1 MNNEILDQSAHW
13 LRNNQGLFIEYSVN
27 LVAAIL
33 TLVIGVYVARLI
45 SRTMEKVML
54 KRNMDGIIASFVSHL
69 VKYLAMA
76 FVIAAA
82 LGRLGIQ
89 TASLVAV
96 IGAAGLAIGL
106 ALQGSL
112 SNFAAGVLLITFR
125 PLKMGEFVEVGG
137 VSGKV
142 ETVHVFT
149 TTLISPDNKMVV
161 VPNNNILSNN
171 IINYTRTG
179 QRRVDLTIGVSYSA
193 DLKRTREVLQKVLED
208 DARLL
213 KSPAWTIGVCALA
226 DSSVNFVVRPWVKS
240 VDYWDVFF
248 ELHEKIKLA
257 LDEAGI
263 EIPFPQRDVHL
274 IRGEATA

>member
-1 MNNEILDQSAHW
+1 MDTEILDQSAHW
-13 LRNNQGLFIEYSVN
+13 LHNNQGLFIEYSVN

-33 TLVIGVYVARLI
+33 TLVIGIYVARLI

-69 VKYLAMA
+69 MKYLILA

-82 LGRLGIQ
+82 LGRVGIQ

-112 SNFAAGVLLITFR
+112 SNFAAGVLLIIFR

-142 ETVHVFT
+142 EAVHVFT

-161 VPNNNILSNN
+161 VPNNNIP
-171 IINYTRTG
+171 G
-179 QRRVDLTIGVSYSA
+179 KA
-193 DLKRTREVLQKVLED
+193 
-208 DARLL
+208 A
-213 KSPAWTIGVCALA
+213 A
-226 DSSVNFVVRPWVKS
+226 
-240 VDYWDVFF
+240 
-248 ELHEKIKLA
+248 
-257 LDEAGI
+257 
-263 EIPFPQRDVHL
+263 
-274 IRGEATA
+274 